1 MTFIH
6 WVQGEVSTN
15 EHLGVETVEQYDKSR
30 MGNITFNNSNGLCNK
45 PCVFRKDEASMDEH
59 LAVETVEQHE
69 ESRKGNRNFNDSNGL
84 CNRTCSLTY
93 QKKKKKTCDLRKLSM
108 IWFGH
113 YRACWSLFTL
123 CQMELPKGRFFLSLF
138 PLKVCGSIWFATRV
152 TKVFYLFLEGL

>member
-93 QKKKKKTCDLRKLSM
+93 QKKKKKLVISGNFP
-108 IWFGH
+108 WFGLVIIGH
-113 YRACWSLFTL
+113 VDLFSHSVKWSFLR
-123 CQMELPKGRFFLSLF
+123 EDSFFPFS
-138 PLKVCGSIWFATRV
+138 PLKCVEAFDLQQELQRSFICF
-152 TKVFYLFLEGL
+152 